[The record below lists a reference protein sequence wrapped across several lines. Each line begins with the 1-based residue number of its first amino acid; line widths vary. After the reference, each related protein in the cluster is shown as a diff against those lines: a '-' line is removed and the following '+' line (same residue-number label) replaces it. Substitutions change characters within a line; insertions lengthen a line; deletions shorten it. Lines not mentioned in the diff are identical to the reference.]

1 MKRLFSIIVITFSAT
16 IASSCPIKA
25 DIYKVGDVFYCVSE
39 SGAFAER
46 WSDYDLKIWETQK
59 FSFKIENKSLAKF
72 GEAGWLFKTEFRID
86 FLSDMGVL
94 IADNDFGYLYMS
106 DGRFN
111 LSQSTGAGVYMV
123 TGNCDKF

>member
-1 MKRLFSIIVITFSAT
+1 MMKQLSITALTCSALLALT
-16 IASSCPIKA
+16 NPVNAEGF
-25 DIYKVGDVFYCVSE
+25 KVGDVFYCESE
-39 SGAFAER
+39 VGAFAER
-46 WSDYDLKIWETQK
+46 WSDYDLKILENQK

-123 TGNCDKF
+123 TGTCDKF